1 MDRLGVVMPAQRV
14 AHLLPKGIAVPNSA
28 QELSPQ
34 IGYFR
39 AYGREQFRVRGMAQ
53 RNLTELRRM

>member
-1 MDRLGVVMPAQRV
+1 MGMDRLGVVMPAQRV

-28 QELSPQ
+28 QELSAQ

-39 AYGREQFRVRGMAQ
+39 AYGREQFRVRADEAGKPLGA
-53 RNLTELRRM
+53 